1 MATGFHLPN
10 MIRLK
15 KSQATLNDRPKTA
28 GENSTYAKDDDAW
41 CRDMKI
47 GRSTQSTLPDHDE
60 MAYFS
65 T

>member
-28 GENSTYAKDDDAW
+28 GENSTYAKDDDA
-41 CRDMKI
+41 
-47 GRSTQSTLPDHDE
+47 
-60 MAYFS
+60 
-65 T
+65 